1 MDIGNKLKNKSG
13 KQAKILISEM
23 LYDLINDLDINV
35 KIENGYSIGYPNQ
48 EKQFKMDFLIE
59 FIDFNKEQW
68 LLKSTSSIRDRIY
81 GTEFFAQNIRQ
92 INKNVS
98 KIYVIVPDSLSE
110 KEMRNKINY
119 STKIKS
125 QTYTSF

>member
-48 EKQFKMDFLIE
+48 EKQLFMI
-59 FIDFNKEQW
+59 I
-68 LLKSTSSIRDRIY
+68 
-81 GTEFFAQNIRQ
+81 
-92 INKNVS
+92 
-98 KIYVIVPDSLSE
+98 
-110 KEMRNKINY
+110 
-119 STKIKS
+119 
-125 QTYTSF
+125 

>member
-1 MDIGNKLKNKSG
+1 
-13 KQAKILISEM
+13 
-23 LYDLINDLDINV
+23 
-35 KIENGYSIGYPNQ
+35 
-48 EKQFKMDFLIE
+48 MDFLIE

-125 QTYTSF
+125 QTYTSFLTDVLTVNELRQK